1 MIGKLIFGMKAWEG
15 LRNDVCRLREDPSI
29 VNVANSQRRYKT
41 KLM

>member
-1 MIGKLIFGMKAWEG
+1 VSGKLIFGVKVLEE
-15 LRNDVCRLREDPSI
+15 LRNNEGKLREDPSV

>member
-1 MIGKLIFGMKAWEG
+1 VSGKLIVGVKVLEG
-15 LRNDVCRLREDPSI
+15 LRNNVGKLREDPSV